1 MEFSTQLKKKKDKL
15 NPCLRILAN
24 RNLDFQTNS
33 ISLSSGRHWKRR
45 LSYPLVFDH
54 CCIQWPIKRNFLKNS
69 FHQTYLL
76 RKFKFSF
83 HLFSRT
89 LLHIAY
95 CMASKQEIFF
105 FFFFFADN
113 DTWAQWICLS
123 KTPGWNRAQ
132 VQLVRGDR
140 GLRHTMWKPDI
151 WHRGA
156 YENSQ
161 ICRSIWK
168 LVIYMQPFYN
178 GKTFNNHIL
187 MFAVKS
193 ISPLLAWRV
202 SNVHS
207 FSGG

>member
-105 FFFFFADN
+105 FFFFLQITTLELNESACQRPLVETEHKSSWYEGIEGCGIQCENPIF
-113 DTWAQWICLS
+113 DTEEHTRIHRFVGAFGSLSFICSLFTMVKLLIITFWCLQWN
-123 KTPGWNRAQ
+123 P
-132 VQLVRGDR
+132 
-140 GLRHTMWKPDI
+140 
-151 WHRGA
+151 
-156 YENSQ
+156 
-161 ICRSIWK
+161 
-168 LVIYMQPFYN
+168 
-178 GKTFNNHIL
+178 
-187 MFAVKS
+187 
-193 ISPLLAWRV
+193 
-202 SNVHS
+202 
-207 FSGG
+207 